1 MILISRKVD
10 YAILA
15 LVHLMRSK
23 DGFSAREVAEQ
34 YNLSRPFL
42 ANILKELCH
51 HGFIES
57 HRGIHGGYKLVR
69 EPSQVTMDEVITAL
83 DGPFQLMSCARSEG
97 TEGGQACGLVDV
109 CPVKGPLRVV
119 HERMAAVLKSTT
131 LEDLGQGDTP
141 LVPLTM
147 ALTMEMHEHGD
158 ASNLP
163 G

>member
-23 DGFSAREVAEQ
+23 EGFSAREVASQ

-57 HRGIHGGYKLVR
+57 QRGIHGGYRLVR
-69 EPSQVTMDEVITAL
+69 EPSQLTMDEIISAL
-83 DGPFQLMSCARSEG
+83 DGPFQLMSCARAEG
-97 TEGGQACGLVDV
+97 EDACGLVET

-119 HERMAAVLKSTT
+119 HDRIAAVLVSTT
-131 LEDLGQGDTP
+131 LEDLGRGDIP
-141 LVPLTM
+141 LVT
-147 ALTMEMHEHGD
+147 LTMENEGHGD
-158 ASNLP
+158 ASDLP
-163 G
+163 R

>member
-23 DGFSAREVAEQ
+23 EGFSAREVASQ

-57 HRGIHGGYKLVR
+57 QRGIHGGYRLVR
-69 EPSQVTMDEVITAL
+69 KPSQLTMDEIISAL

-97 TEGGQACGLVDV
+97 DDACGLAES

-119 HERMAAVLKSTT
+119 HDRIAAVLLSTT
-131 LEDLGQGDTP
+131 LEDLGRGETP

-147 ALTMEMHEHGD
+147 ENEGHGE
-158 ASNLP
+158 ASDLP
-163 G
+163 R

>member
-23 DGFSAREVAEQ
+23 EGFSAREVASQ

-57 HRGIHGGYKLVR
+57 QRGIHGGYRLVR
-69 EPSQVTMDEVITAL
+69 KPSQLTMDEIISAL

-97 TEGGQACGLVDV
+97 DDACGLVES

-119 HERMAAVLKSTT
+119 HDRIAAVLLSTT
-131 LEDLGQGDTP
+131 LEDLGRGETP

-147 ALTMEMHEHGD
+147 ENEGHGE
-158 ASNLP
+158 ASDLP
-163 G
+163 R